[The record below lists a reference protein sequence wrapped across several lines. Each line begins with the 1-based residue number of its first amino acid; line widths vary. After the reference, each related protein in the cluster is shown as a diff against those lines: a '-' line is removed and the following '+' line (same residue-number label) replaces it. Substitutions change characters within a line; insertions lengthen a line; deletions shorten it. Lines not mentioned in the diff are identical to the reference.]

1 MLGPSMPSRSVRY
14 GSSARNLFVDLLPEA
29 ANTLTS
35 TPVTSVQPLPIPLP
49 AFKTP
54 QANNT
59 TAWMSHESA
68 GAAEVAQLKAQVK
81 RMSNIINKLKESND
95 DTTDA
100 AAHLYHESVKRGAAV
115 DGLVTE
121 VAKVEKFLAGL
132 KLGDGKSAAP
142 AAPKPVSTP
151 SSADILASM
160 KSKSWTPHATT
171 VN

>member
-1 MLGPSMPSRSVRY
+1 M
-14 GSSARNLFVDLLPEA
+14 FVDLFPEA
-29 ANTLTS
+29 AH
-35 TPVTSVQPLPIPLP
+35 TPSGTPATSVQPLPIPLP

-81 RMSNIINKLKESND
+81 QMSDTINKLKES
-95 DTTDA
+95 TTDA

-132 KLGDGKSAAP
+132 KLGDSKSTAP
-142 AAPKPVSTP
+142 AAPKPVGTP
-151 SSADILASM
+151 SSADILASV
-160 KSKSWTPHATT
+160 KSKGWTPHSTT
-171 VN
+171 FN